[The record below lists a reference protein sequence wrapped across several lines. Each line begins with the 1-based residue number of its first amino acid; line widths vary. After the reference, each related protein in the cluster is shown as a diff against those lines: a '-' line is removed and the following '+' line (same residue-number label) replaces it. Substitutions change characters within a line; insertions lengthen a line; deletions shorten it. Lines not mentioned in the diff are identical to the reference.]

1 MDNSSRLLQLA
12 ALLERAYRLA
22 LDVQDDLL
30 STGSGSPQAAAELVD
45 VLDDA
50 RVSVLQASRP
60 IASGR
65 PALARTLDDR
75 QMTAPI
81 A

>member
-1 MDNSSRLLQLA
+1 MDNSSCLLQLA

-22 LDVQDDLL
+22 LDVQDDRL
-30 STGSGSPQAAAELVD
+30 STGSGSPQAVVELVD

-50 RVSVLQASRP
+50 RVLLLKASRP

-65 PALARTLDDR
+65 PALARTLNDR